1 MRYTGKFND
10 FVRLIE
16 EQDMIPDSNR
26 QVTGMKSEN
35 EPMATNVNDFFSTIQ
50 RKDVSPENIPYPLNE
65 FDTVASD
72 AYIAIQNLENILK
85 IAETNAVIKNKNS
98 IRPIMEELMDLKK
111 EIVDITNKVGKIK

>member
-98 IRPIMEELMDLKK
+98 IRPVMDELMDIKK

>member
-98 IRPIMEELMDLKK
+98 IRPIMEELMDIKK

>member
-35 EPMATNVNDFFSTIQ
+35 EPLATNVNDFFSTIQ

-98 IRPIMEELMDLKK
+98 IRPIMEELMDIKK

>member
-98 IRPIMEELMDLKK
+98 IKPVMEELMDIKK